1 MPEKIEII
9 DESEWKKD
17 RKEQKIMKSVV
28 KIWEIDDI
36 AIGHLSLSLLQLIYK
51 SSLIFNSNL
60 A

>member
-1 MPEKIEII
+1 MPQKIEII

-17 RKEQKIMKSVV
+17 GKEQKIMKSVV